1 MNTRHEYLKHEMR
14 EILND
19 RHNEKM
25 LEETPNVFKPS
36 IKEFLIKIMKKKI
49 ADDWIVRYTLKYMEQ
64 GQIF

>member
-36 IKEFLIKIMKKKI
+36 IKEFLIKIMKKN
-49 ADDWIVRYTLKYMEQ
+49 R
-64 GQIF
+64 